1 MKPTQDLHVKEIVPL
16 ISPRMLK
23 SDLPLSETCAETV
36 VNARDSIKGI
46 LLKKDKRMLVVVG
59 PCSIHDEDAALEY
72 AGKIRI
78 ICDRVADTLLVV
90 MRVYFEKPRTTTG
103 WKGMINDPHM
113 DRSCNIS
120 TGLRRA
126 RQLMVQITGMG
137 VPVATELL
145 DPIVPQYIADLVS
158 WTAIGAR
165 TTESQTHREMASGL
179 SMPVGYKN
187 STDGS
192 LTAAVNAMQAAM
204 SPHSFVGIDQDGQTC
219 IVKTIGN
226 RWGHLVMRGGDRPNY
241 DPISIEEACLQLSEK
256 KLCKAIMVDCSHAN
270 SGKRFQ
276 WQEIVWKSVID
287 QRLAGNDALTGLM
300 LESNLHEGNQKIPE
314 DLAKLR
320 RGISVTDT
328 CIGWQDTERILL
340 DTHERLMKELH

>member
-1 MKPTQDLHVKEIVPL
+1 MKPTQDLHIKEIVPL
-16 ISPRMLK
+16 IPPRMLK
-23 SDLPLSETCAETV
+23 SDLPLSETCAETI
-36 VNARDSIKGI
+36 VNVRDSIKGI
-46 LLKKDKRMLVVVG
+46 LLKEDKRMLVVVG
-59 PCSIHDEDAALEY
+59 PCSIHDEDTALEY
-72 AGKIRI
+72 ARKIRI
-78 ICDRVADTLLVV
+78 ICDRVADTLLVL

-113 DRSCNIS
+113 DGSCNIS
-120 TGLRRA
+120 IGLRRA
-126 RQLMVQITGMG
+126 RQLLVQITGMG

-192 LTAAVNAMQAAM
+192 LTAAVNAMQSAM

-219 IVKTIGN
+219 VVKTTGN

-241 DPISIEEACLQLSEK
+241 DPTSIREACLQLSEK

-270 SGKRFQ
+270 SGKRHQ

-287 QRLAGNDALTGLM
+287 QRLAGNDTLTGLM

-314 DLAKLR
+314 DLTKLR
-320 RGISVTDT
+320 RGVSVTDA

-340 DTHERLMKELH
+340 ETHERLMKELH